1 MNALIALY
9 ESLKP
14 LLLIPRL
21 LWETLWC
28 LLGIIAIVLTVVLL
42 PVIFWRKYNAVKARR
57 GSRSAAPKRAVK
69 RQRSK
74 QVQCCSH
81 HRQD

>member
-28 LLGIIAIVLTVVLL
+28 LLGILAIVLTVVLL
-42 PVIFWRKYNAVKARR
+42 PVIFWRKYNAVKEL
-57 GSRSAAPKRAVK
+57 
-69 RQRSK
+69 RSK
-74 QVQCCSH
+74 RKPVSKIPP
-81 HRQD
+81 RPFFKKGKTK